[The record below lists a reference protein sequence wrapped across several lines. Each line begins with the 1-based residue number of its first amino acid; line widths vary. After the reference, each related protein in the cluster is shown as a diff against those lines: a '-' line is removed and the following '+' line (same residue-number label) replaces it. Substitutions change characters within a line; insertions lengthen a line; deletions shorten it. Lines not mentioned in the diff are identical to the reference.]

1 MGLLNDIANAFN
13 SFANFQKS
21 QTEKIKAQTK
31 KDKMKRMAKENK
43 ELKKALSRNQII
55 GIASIFVTFA
65 SVFIGYYL
73 LVYFPIHNAP

>member
-1 MGLLNDIANAFN
+1 MGLLNDVANAFN
-13 SFANFQKS
+13 SLANFQKS

-43 ELKKALSRNQII
+43 QLKKALSRNQII
-55 GIASIFVTFA
+55 GIAGIFITIT

-73 LVYFPIHNAP
+73 SIFSNS